1 MTWKILLVI
10 ALLLTSMSGV
20 TLYYRTLYY
29 DAEKA
34 RKIAVSDREKQQV
47 AFEQLSQQIQ
57 TISALDDRHT
67 KELADVQAKN
77 HHLRRKLDR
86 GGRVLVKGH
95 CPVSTP
101 RPSSLGHAGTIELSS
116 IAGRN
121 VLDIRAGIISDQ
133 AKIKYLQDYIRKVVL
148 SNQHAKPNS

>member
-1 MTWKILLVI
+1 MLG
-10 ALLLTSMSGV
+10 A

-47 AFEQLSQQIQ
+47 AFEQLNHQMQ
-57 TISALDDRHT
+57 TISALDARHT

-77 HHLRRKLDR
+77 DDLRRKLNS
-86 GGRVLVKGH
+86 GGRVLVKGN
-95 CPVSTP
+95 CPISTTS
-101 RPSSLGHAGTIELSS
+101 PSSLGHAGTIELSS

-121 VLDIRAGIISDQ
+121 VLDIRSGIISDQ
-133 AKIKYLQDYIRKVVL
+133 AKIKYLQDYIRRIIDETNK
-148 SNQHAKPNS
+148 K

>member
-1 MTWKILLVI
+1 MTWKIHLVI

-34 RKIAVSDREKQQV
+34 RKIAVSDREKQQI
-47 AFEQLSQQIQ
+47 AFEQLSHQIQ
-57 TISALDDRHT
+57 TISALDARHT

-77 HHLRRKLDR
+77 HHFRRKLDL

-133 AKIKYLQDYIRKVVL
+133 AKIKYLQDYIRRMMGKIL
-148 SNQHAKPNS
+148 